1 MIPYIHFI
9 IGDTKGHDAHCGK
22 MASHHIGMKQ
32 LVRDCDVIMSQADN
46 IDHVCCFRTVN
57 KIKTMLLNQ
66 ISQISFRHVENAF

>member
-9 IGDTKGHDAHCGK
+9 IGDTKGHDAHCGR

-32 LVRDCDVIMSQADN
+32 LVRDCDVTMSQADN

-57 KIKTMLLNQ
+57 QIKPMSPHETT
-66 ISQISFRHVENAF
+66 QISFRYSKNAF